1 MNTIK
6 LVLLLSS
13 LAGILMIIGYFVAG
27 KAGLVI
33 AFVLSM
39 VLNFGS
45 YWYSDQLVLK
55 MSGAQEVT
63 EASAPQL
70 YATVRT
76 LADKAN
82 LPMPR
87 VYIMQQDSPNAFAT
101 GRNPEH
107 AAVAVTTGIMKILN
121 KDELSGVIAHELSHI
136 RNRDTLIG
144 TVAATMAGA
153 VVMVATMA
161 RWGAVFGM
169 GEDGGRTVG
178 LIATAIVAPI
188 AATLIQMAISRSRE
202 YLADESGARMSGKPE
217 ALAGALAKLALGAQ
231 AKPMDANPSTAHLF
245 IVNPFSGG
253 TVMNLFSTHPRS
265 FAFAQDD
272 NFNIFLGS
280 QIKSQF
286 KEQRAP

>member
-27 KAGLVI
+27 KVGVTI
-33 AFVLSM
+33 AFVLSV

-55 MSGAQEVT
+55 MAGAQEVS
-63 EASAPQL
+63 EASTPQL
-70 YATVRT
+70 YDTVRD
-76 LADKAN
+76 LAEKAK

-107 AAVAVTTGIMKILN
+107 AAVAVTTGIMKILS
-121 KDELSGVIAHELSHI
+121 KDELSGVIAHELSHVQ
-136 RNRDTLIG
+136 NRDTLIG

-153 VVMVATMA
+153 VVMVAAVA

-178 LIATAIVAPI
+178 LIVTAIVAPV

-202 YLADESGARMSGKPE
+202 YLADESGARLSGKPE
-217 ALAGALAKLALGAQ
+217 ALAGALEKLARGVQ
-231 AKPMDANPSTAHLF
+231 AKPLDANPSTAHLY
-245 IVNPFSGG
+245 IVNPFSGSM
-253 TVMNLFSTHPRS
+253 VMNLFSTHPPIEKR
-265 FAFAQDD
+265 
-272 NFNIFLGS
+272 IERLM
-280 QIKSQF
+280 KMKL
-286 KEQRAP
+286 KE

>member
-1 MNTIK
+1 
-6 LVLLLSS
+6 
-13 LAGILMIIGYFVAG
+13 
-27 KAGLVI
+27 
-33 AFVLSM
+33 M

-217 ALAGALAKLALGAQ
+217 ALAGALAKLARGAQ

-253 TVMNLFSTHPRS
+253 TVMNLFSTHPPVEKR
-265 FAFAQDD
+265 
-272 NFNIFLGS
+272 IERLM
-280 QIKSQF
+280 KMKL
-286 KEQRAP
+286 KE

>member
-13 LAGILMIIGYFVAG
+13 LAGLLMIIGYFVAG
-27 KAGLVI
+27 KVGVAI
-33 AFVLSM
+33 AFVLSL

-55 MSGAQEVT
+55 MSGAQEVS

-70 YATVRT
+70 YATVRDLT
-76 LADKAN
+76 DKAK

-107 AAVAVTTGIMKILN
+107 AAVAVTTGIMKIMN

-136 RNRDTLIG
+136 QNRDTLIG
-144 TVAATMAGA
+144 TVAATMAGT
-153 VVMVATMA
+153 VVMVATVA

-217 ALAGALAKLALGAQ
+217 ALAGALAKLARGVQ

-245 IVNPFSGG
+245 IVNPFSGS
-253 TVMNLFSTHPRS
+253 TVMSLFSTHPPIEKR
-265 FAFAQDD
+265 
-272 NFNIFLGS
+272 IERLM
-280 QIKSQF
+280 KMKL
-286 KEQRAP
+286 KEL

>member
-27 KAGLVI
+27 KIGVVI

-76 LADKAN
+76 LAEKAN

-136 RNRDTLIG
+136 QNRDTLIG

-153 VVMVATMA
+153 VVMVATVA

-169 GEDGGRTVG
+169 GEDGGRTLG

-202 YLADESGARMSGKPE
+202 YLADESGARMSGKPQ
-217 ALAGALAKLALGAQ
+217 ALAGALAKLARGVQ

-245 IVNPFSGG
+245 IVNPFSGS
-253 TVMNLFSTHPRS
+253 TVMNLFSTHPPIEKR
-265 FAFAQDD
+265 
-272 NFNIFLGS
+272 IERLM
-280 QIKSQF
+280 KMKL
-286 KEQRAP
+286 KES

>member
-27 KAGLVI
+27 KIGVVI

-76 LADKAN
+76 LAEKAN

-136 RNRDTLIG
+136 QNRDTLIG

-153 VVMVATMA
+153 VVMVATVA

-202 YLADESGARMSGKPE
+202 YLADESGARMSGKPQ
-217 ALAGALAKLALGAQ
+217 ALAGALAKLARGVQ

-245 IVNPFSGG
+245 IVNPFSGS
-253 TVMNLFSTHPRS
+253 TVMNLFSTHPPIEKR
-265 FAFAQDD
+265 
-272 NFNIFLGS
+272 IERLM
-280 QIKSQF
+280 KMKL
-286 KEQRAP
+286 KES

>member
-27 KAGLVI
+27 KVGVAI

-70 YATVRT
+70 CDTVRE
-76 LADKAN
+76 LAEKAT

-121 KDELSGVIAHELSHI
+121 KDKLSGVIAHELSHI

-153 VVMVATMA
+153 VVMVATVA

-178 LIATAIVAPI
+178 LIATAIVAPV
-188 AATLIQMAISRSRE
+188 AATLIQVAISRSRE

-217 ALAGALAKLALGAQ
+217 ALAGALKKIARGVQ

-245 IVNPFSGG
+245 IVNPFSGS
-253 TVMNLFSTHPRS
+253 TVMNLFSTHPPVEKR
-265 FAFAQDD
+265 
-272 NFNIFLGS
+272 IERLM
-280 QIKSQF
+280 KMKL
-286 KEQRAP
+286 KE

>member
-27 KAGLVI
+27 KAGVVI

-217 ALAGALAKLALGAQ
+217 ALAGALAKLARGVQ

-245 IVNPFSGG
+245 IVNPFSGS
-253 TVMNLFSTHPRS
+253 TVMNLFSTHPPIEKR
-265 FAFAQDD
+265 
-272 NFNIFLGS
+272 IERLM
-280 QIKSQF
+280 KMKL
-286 KEQRAP
+286 KES

>member
-27 KAGLVI
+27 KAGVVI

-39 VLNFGS
+39 VLKFGS

-217 ALAGALAKLALGAQ
+217 ALAGALAKLARGAQ

-253 TVMNLFSTHPRS
+253 TVMNLFSTHPPIEKR
-265 FAFAQDD
+265 
-272 NFNIFLGS
+272 IERLM
-280 QIKSQF
+280 KMKL
-286 KEQRAP
+286 KE

>member
-27 KAGLVI
+27 KIGVVI

-76 LADKAN
+76 LAEKAN

-136 RNRDTLIG
+136 QNRDTLIG

-153 VVMVATMA
+153 VVMVATVA

-169 GEDGGRTVG
+169 GEDGGRTLG

-202 YLADESGARMSGKPE
+202 YLADERGARMSGKPQ
-217 ALAGALAKLALGAQ
+217 ALAGALAKLGRGVQ

-245 IVNPFSGG
+245 IVNPFSGS
-253 TVMNLFSTHPRS
+253 TVMNLFSTHPPIEKR
-265 FAFAQDD
+265 
-272 NFNIFLGS
+272 IERLM
-280 QIKSQF
+280 KMKL
-286 KEQRAP
+286 KES

>member
-253 TVMNLFSTHPRS
+253 TVMNLFSTHPPVEKR
-265 FAFAQDD
+265 
-272 NFNIFLGS
+272 IERLM
-280 QIKSQF
+280 KMKL
-286 KEQRAP
+286 KE

>member
-13 LAGILMIIGYFVAG
+13 LAGLLMIIGYFVAG
-27 KAGLVI
+27 KVGVAI

-153 VVMVATMA
+153 VLMVATMA

-217 ALAGALAKLALGAQ
+217 ALAGALAKLARGAQ

-245 IVNPFSGG
+245 IVNPFSGS
-253 TVMNLFSTHPRS
+253 TVMNLFSTHPPIEKR
-265 FAFAQDD
+265 
-272 NFNIFLGS
+272 IERLM
-280 QIKSQF
+280 KMKL
-286 KEQRAP
+286 KE

>member
-27 KAGLVI
+27 KAGVVI

-217 ALAGALAKLALGAQ
+217 ALAGALAKLARGAQ

-253 TVMNLFSTHPRS
+253 TVMNLFSTHPPIEKR
-265 FAFAQDD
+265 
-272 NFNIFLGS
+272 IERLM
-280 QIKSQF
+280 KMKL
-286 KEQRAP
+286 KE

>member
-1 MNTIK
+1 MMNTIK

-13 LAGILMIIGYFVAG
+13 LAGLLMIIGYFVAG
-27 KAGLVI
+27 KTGVII
-33 AFVLSM
+33 AFVLSLI
-39 VLNFGS
+39 LNFGS

-55 MSGAQEVT
+55 MSGAKEVT
-63 EASAPQL
+63 AASAPQL
-70 YATVRT
+70 YDMVRN

-87 VYIMQQDSPNAFAT
+87 VYIMEQDSPNAFAT

-107 AAVAVTTGIMKILN
+107 AAVAVTTGIMKILS

-136 RNRDTLIG
+136 QNRDTLIG
-144 TVAATMAGA
+144 TVAATMAGT
-153 VVMVATMA
+153 VVMVATVA

-178 LIATAIVAPI
+178 LIVTAIVAPI

-202 YLADESGARMSGKPE
+202 YLADEGGARMSGKPE
-217 ALAGALAKLALGAQ
+217 ALAGALSKLARGVQ

-245 IVNPFSGG
+245 IVNPFSGSM
-253 TVMNLFSTHPRS
+253 VKNLFSTHPPIEKR
-265 FAFAQDD
+265 
-272 NFNIFLGS
+272 IERLMEM
-280 QIKSQF
+280 KL
-286 KEQRAP
+286 KEF

>member
-13 LAGILMIIGYFVAG
+13 LAGLLMIIGYFVAG
-27 KAGLVI
+27 KVGVAI

-153 VVMVATMA
+153 VLMVATMA

-217 ALAGALAKLALGAQ
+217 ALAGALAKLARGAQ

-253 TVMNLFSTHPRS
+253 TVMNLFSTHPPVEKR
-265 FAFAQDD
+265 
-272 NFNIFLGS
+272 IERLM
-280 QIKSQF
+280 KMKL
-286 KEQRAP
+286 KE

>member
-27 KAGLVI
+27 KVGVAI

-70 YATVRT
+70 YDTVRK
-76 LADKAN
+76 LAEKAT

-153 VVMVATMA
+153 VVMVATVA

-178 LIATAIVAPI
+178 LIATAIVAPV
-188 AATLIQMAISRSRE
+188 AATLIQVAISRSRE

-217 ALAGALAKLALGAQ
+217 ALAGALKKIARGAQ

-245 IVNPFSGG
+245 IVNPFSGS
-253 TVMNLFSTHPRS
+253 TVMNLFSTHPPVEKR
-265 FAFAQDD
+265 
-272 NFNIFLGS
+272 IERLM
-280 QIKSQF
+280 KMKL
-286 KEQRAP
+286 KE

>member
-27 KAGLVI
+27 KVGVAI

-70 YATVRT
+70 YDTVRK
-76 LADKAN
+76 LAEKAT

-121 KDELSGVIAHELSHI
+121 KDKLSGVIAHELSHI

-153 VVMVATMA
+153 VVMVATVA

-178 LIATAIVAPI
+178 LIATAIVAPV

-217 ALAGALAKLALGAQ
+217 ALAGALKKIARGVQ

-245 IVNPFSGG
+245 IVNPFSGS
-253 TVMNLFSTHPRS
+253 TVMNAFSTHPPVEKR
-265 FAFAQDD
+265 
-272 NFNIFLGS
+272 IERLM
-280 QIKSQF
+280 KMKL
-286 KEQRAP
+286 KE